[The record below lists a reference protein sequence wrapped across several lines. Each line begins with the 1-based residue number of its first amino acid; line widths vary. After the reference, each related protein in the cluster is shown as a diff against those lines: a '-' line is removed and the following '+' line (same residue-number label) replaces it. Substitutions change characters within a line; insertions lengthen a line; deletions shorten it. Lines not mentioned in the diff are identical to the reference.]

1 MKAVRIHRFGG
12 KEVLQLDEI
21 APPVAADGKLLIR
34 VMAASVNPVDY
45 KIREGG
51 YPKVTEADL
60 PVTLGRDVAGWL
72 ETAGGGFNAGDA
84 VYAHLDWA
92 DGGYAEY
99 VLCAPDGIAAK
110 PSTVDMIEA
119 AAVPL
124 AATTAWQGLFDH
136 GQLKAGER
144 VLIHGA
150 SGGVGAFAVQFARIA
165 GAEVIATAPAAE
177 ADRVAAYGAAQ
188 VIDYQA
194 QKFEDEVHDV
204 DLVFDL
210 IGKDTQDRSF
220 QSLKRGGRLI
230 STVQDPDQAK
240 AKAAGVAAKRFM
252 AKPDARQ
259 LAEFARLIDSTQVQ
273 VTVAKVFTLGQ
284 ASEAHRMVEK
294 GHPHGKVVLEVVP
307 RS

>member
-12 KEVLQLDEI
+12 PEVLQLDEVS
-21 APPVAADGKLLIR
+21 PPMAADGKLLIR
-34 VMAASVNPVDY
+34 VMAASANPVDY
-45 KIREGG
+45 KIRQGG

-60 PVTLGRDVAGWL
+60 PITLGRDVAGTL
-72 ETAGGGFNAGDA
+72 ETAGGGFQAGDE

-99 VLCAPDGIAAK
+99 VLCAPAGIAAK
-110 PSTVDMIEA
+110 PATLDMIQA

-124 AATTAWQGLFDH
+124 AATTAWQGLFDQ
-136 GQLKAGER
+136 GGLKAGER

-165 GAEVIATAPAAE
+165 GAEVIATASAAE
-177 ADRVAAYGAAQ
+177 ADRVAAYGASQ
-188 VIDYQA
+188 VIDHEA
-194 QKFEDEVHDV
+194 QTFEDVVRDV

-220 QSLKRGGRLI
+220 QTLKRGGRLI
-230 STVQDPDQAK
+230 SAVQEPDPAK
-240 AKAAGVAAKRFM
+240 AEAAGVTAKRFM
-252 AKPDARQ
+252 AKPNACQ
-259 LAEFARLIDSTQVQ
+259 LAEFAKLIDATEVQ
-273 VTVAKVFTLGQ
+273 VTVVKVFSLGQ
-284 ASEAHRMVEK
+284 ASEAHRMLEK
-294 GHPHGKVVLEVVP
+294 GHPHGKVVLEVSP

>member
-12 KEVLQLDEI
+12 PEVLQLDEV

-45 KIREGG
+45 KIRKGG

-60 PVTLGRDVAGWL
+60 PVTLGRDVAGVV
-72 ETAGGGFNAGDA
+72 EMAGGGFSAGDK

-92 DGGYAEY
+92 DGGYAQFA
-99 VLCAPDGIAAK
+99 LCAPSGVAAK
-110 PSTVDMIEA
+110 PSTLDMIQA

-124 AATTAWQGLFDH
+124 AATTAWQGLFDQ

-165 GAEVIATAPAAE
+165 GAEVIATSSADE
-177 ADRVAAYGAAQ
+177 ADRVSAYGAKQ
-188 VIDYQA
+188 VIDYKA
-194 QKFEDEVHDV
+194 KRFEDEVRDI
-204 DLVFDL
+204 DLVLDL

-220 QSLKRGGRLI
+220 QTLKRGGRLI
-230 STVQDPDQAK
+230 STVQEPDPAM
-240 AKAAGVAAKRFM
+240 AEAAGVTAKRFM

-259 LAEFARLIDSTQVQ
+259 LARFAELIDGTQVQ
-273 VTVAKVFTLGQ
+273 VTVVKVFTLGQ
-284 ASEAHRMVEK
+284 ATEAHRMLEE
-294 GHPHGKVVLEVVP
+294 GHPHGKVVLEVDP
-307 RS
+307 SN